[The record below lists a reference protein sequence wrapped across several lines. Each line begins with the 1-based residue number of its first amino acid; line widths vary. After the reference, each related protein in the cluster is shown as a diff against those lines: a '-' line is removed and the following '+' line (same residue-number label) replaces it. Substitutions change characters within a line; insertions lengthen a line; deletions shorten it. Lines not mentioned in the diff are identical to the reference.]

1 MFTIGDIYWTEFLAF
16 IIGCGLTSIWWLHW
30 GNKYDHL
37 RRVKIAHLELEL
49 SRYTRKRNE
58 LGRFTK

>member
-16 IIGCGLTSIWWLHW
+16 IIGYTLASFGWMQWS
-30 GNKYDHL
+30 NKAEKAL
-37 RRVKIAHLELEL
+37 RAEITRLEIEL
-49 SRYTRKRNE
+49 SRYNRKRNE